1 MKSGFFCTGCPSFR
15 YDGIANDWRDGNGDH
30 IGLPLSGYAL
40 RRRLAEFGLVPGT
53 KVRCRYRSPDGGV
66 TAIGLRGAVLALRTG
81 DLRRITVGIG

>member
-1 MKSGFFCTGCPSFR
+1 MEITLDCLCP
-15 YDGIANDWRDGNGDH
+15 DMEGVVRDVNTED
-30 IGLPLSGYAL
+30 AL